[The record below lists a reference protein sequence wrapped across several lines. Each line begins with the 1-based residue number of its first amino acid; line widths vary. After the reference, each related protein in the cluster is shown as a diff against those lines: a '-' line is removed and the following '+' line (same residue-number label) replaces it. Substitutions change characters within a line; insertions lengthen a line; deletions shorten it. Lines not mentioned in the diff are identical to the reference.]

1 MSGPARALP
10 VGVLLLM
17 SLFAAAPCFA
27 QFETASV
34 VGTVK
39 DTSGAVTPDTTVTLT
54 NTATGVS
61 LTRTTNGNGVYEFT
75 TVRPGAYVVT
85 AQKAG
90 FAVAL
95 VDGVQV
101 EVAARQR
108 IDLQMAVG
116 EVSDKVEVTATAP
129 LIDTDSSQRGQVDAT
144 LSRILG
150 PKIDLRMRLATTGG
164 IVRAAPVE
172 LEGILLNLVARAR
185 DAMPDGGVVT
195 IETSSFELGADADE
209 PREEPRR
216 YVRLSVSDSPH
227 GIAANERTPIL
238 DPLFTSKEKG
248 TGLGLHGVNLVVQRL
263 NGLLRIESQAGV
275 GTQVHVCLP
284 LALQESGF

>member
-1 MSGPARALP
+1 MAPHDESPGEPLP
-10 VGVLLLM
+10 R
-17 SLFAAAPCFA
+17 FAAQANRVHELKNLLTVMVGCVESIGRSMPDGTTVA
-27 QFETASV
+27 VDLVELRQAIDGAVDLVNELLV
-34 VGTVK
+34 VGH
-39 DTSGAVTPDTTVTLT
+39 A
-54 NTATGVS
+54 
-61 LTRTTNGNGVYEFT
+61 
-75 TVRPGAYVVT
+75 RPVEPPLFIDISRLVV
-85 AQKAG
+85 
-90 FAVAL
+90 
-95 VDGVQV
+95 
-101 EVAARQR
+101 
-108 IDLQMAVG
+108 QM
-116 EVSDKVEVTATAP
+116 
-129 LIDTDSSQRGQVDAT
+129 DAT

-150 PKIDLRMRLATTGG
+150 PKIDLRMRLTTTGE

-216 YVRLSVSDSPH
+216 YVRLSVSDSGP
-227 GIAANERTPIL
+227 GIAANERTTIL
-238 DPLFTSKEKG
+238 DSLFTTEEKD

-263 NGLLRIESQAGV
+263 NGLLRVESQEGV